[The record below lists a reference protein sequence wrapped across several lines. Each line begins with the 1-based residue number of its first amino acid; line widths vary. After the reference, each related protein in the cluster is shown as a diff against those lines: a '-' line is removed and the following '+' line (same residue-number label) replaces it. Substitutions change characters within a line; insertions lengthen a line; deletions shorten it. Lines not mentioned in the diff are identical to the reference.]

1 MKNSILIDLDTERE
15 DSIRLTKPED
25 LAEKIKNEN
34 DAKSMVME
42 DLTTV
47 CNALGTLI
55 KMGDDSNF
63 FDSKVVAEMC
73 VNYLKEN
80 FLQKD

>member
-25 LAEKIKNEN
+25 LAYKIESES

-42 DLTTV
+42 DLTTI

-55 KMGDDSNF
+55 KMGNDSNF
-63 FDSKVVAEMC
+63 FDGKVVTKMC
-73 VNYLKEN
+73 INYLQEN
-80 FLQKD
+80 FLQED

>member
-1 MKNSILIDLDTERE
+1 MNSFIHFGCWNNLN
-15 DSIRLTKPED
+15 
-25 LAEKIKNEN
+25 EKIKNEN

-63 FDSKVVAEMC
+63 FDGKVVAEMC

-80 FLQKD
+80 FLQED

>member
-25 LAEKIKNEN
+25 LAEKIKNET

-42 DLTTV
+42 DLTTI

-55 KMGDDSNF
+55 KMGNDSDF
-63 FDSKVVAEMC
+63 FDGKVIAKMC
-73 VNYLKEN
+73 INYLEEN